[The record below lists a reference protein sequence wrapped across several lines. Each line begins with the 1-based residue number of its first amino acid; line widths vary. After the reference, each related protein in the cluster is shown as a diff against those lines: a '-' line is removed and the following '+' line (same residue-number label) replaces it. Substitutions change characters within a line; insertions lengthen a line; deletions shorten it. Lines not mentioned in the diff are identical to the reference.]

1 MKMMKM
7 KRKTLLLFLTVL
19 LSVLTVSCGKTQ
31 EAGGAAEEGTD
42 GTPLSY
48 DHSMELDYA
57 QGFAVDYY
65 DGGYALI
72 TISDGSRFFIVPEGQ
87 PVPEELPG
95 DEVEREETAVLE
107 QPADHIYLAA
117 TAVMDMFCSI
127 DALDAVILSGTKED
141 GWYIE
146 EAKEAMASGEI
157 EYAGKYNMPDYEKI
171 LDSGCKLAV
180 ESTMILHSPEV
191 KEKLENIGIP
201 VLIDRSSYEEHPLGR
216 TEWVKLYGVLLGK
229 EEVAEQVFEQQKLAM
244 ESIADAESTDSES
257 TGKTVAFFY
266 ITSNETASVRKSGDY
281 VPKMIELAGGEYIF
295 SDLGDDTAS
304 SSVNMQMEEFYAGA
318 KDADYLIYNSTIDGG
333 VESLKQLLAKS
344 PLLEDFKAVRE
355 GHVYCTTRNLYQDS
369 MKLGTFISDI
379 HTMLT
384 AEETEDEGFTYLFQL
399 R

>member
-7 KRKTLLLFLTVL
+7 KRKILLLFLTVL

-31 EAGGAAEEGTD
+31 ETGGAAEEGTD

-333 VESLKQLLAKS
+333 VESLEQLLAKS

-384 AEETEDEGFTYLFQL
+384 EEETEDEGFTYLFQL

>member
-7 KRKTLLLFLTVL
+7 KRKILLLFLTVL